1 MSATALWHGDAREDS
16 VAAMID
22 ARLGA
27 RVTLADMG
35 EPSLTGRAR
44 PSELVNLTW
53 SGSVV
58 DGGDQV
64 VVLGMAW
71 LGAEMGR

>member
-1 MSATALWHGDAREDS
+1 
-16 VAAMID
+16 
-22 ARLGA
+22 
-27 RVTLADMG
+27 MG
-35 EPSLTGRAR
+35 ELSLTGHAR

-58 DGGDQV
+58 DDKDQV